1 MRFVETPIFTREL
14 QNFLKDEDYRTLQ
27 LTLLLRPE
35 QGKLISGSNGLR
47 KLRWGTEGKGKQ
59 KGCRIIYYWEK
70 KQDTIYMLLAY
81 PKGKQ
86 ESLTSAQIKVLSRL
100 VREEFK

>member
-1 MRFVETPIFTREL
+1 MRFVETPVFTREL
-14 QNFLKDEDYRTLQ
+14 QNLLKDEDYRTLQ

-35 QGKLISGSNGLR
+35 QGKLIPGSNGLR
-47 KLRWGTEGKGKQ
+47 KLRWGAEGKGKQ

-86 ESLTSAQIKVLSRL
+86 EDLTPAQVKVLSRL
-100 VREEFK
+100 VHEEFK